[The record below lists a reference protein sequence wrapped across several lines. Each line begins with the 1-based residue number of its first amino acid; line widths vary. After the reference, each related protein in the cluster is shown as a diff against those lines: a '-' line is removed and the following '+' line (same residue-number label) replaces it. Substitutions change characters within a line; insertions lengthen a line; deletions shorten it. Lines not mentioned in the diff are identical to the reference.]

1 MSLPRKT
8 LSLISASSMWV
19 ALAVVAAATASPASG
34 QVPPELLFTQYVE
47 GSGFNKAI
55 EIANGSDAAVSLD
68 GYMLE
73 LYSNGSASA
82 TTVTDLTGLGSVPA
96 NDVFVLR
103 NSQASQ
109 GVVDRSDAVASA
121 VNWNGDDAV
130 VLRAPGGAVAD
141 SIGQVGVD
149 PGSAWSANGVST
161 FNDTLCRL
169 DDVTEGDTDPSDA
182 FDPSAEW
189 TAIGEDV
196 FDGLGEPGCEAGEPS
211 DPVARFIHEI
221 QGSGTE
227 LALPGP
233 AIVQAIV
240 VGLFSD
246 NDALDGFFAQEED
259 ADADT
264 DPLTSEG
271 IFVFCRGSCPAAL
284 AVGDQVTVV
293 GEAEDFFGMTQ
304 IDATGGG
311 SVTVDS
317 SANPLPTLTQ
327 LTLPAAGAT
336 DAEGTFEAVE
346 GMLVRFPDQ
355 LAVSE
360 YFELARF
367 GHLVLTLDARPF
379 QFTHSN
385 EPSVAGFEAFLADL
399 ATRRIF
405 LDDDN
410 NDQND
415 ALGPPDEPYYHPI
428 PGLSTGNRFRGGDTI
443 TGLTGV
449 MHWSFAG
456 AGGTDAWRIRPVP
469 DRFDYSFT
477 PQNPRPPTPDDVG
490 GELKVSSFNVL
501 NYFSTIDDGTPICG
515 PTGGQECRGADSA
528 AELARQRDKIVSAL
542 GAIDADVVG
551 VIEIEN
557 NALASLQD
565 LVDGLNAELGAG
577 SYELI
582 DTGTIGTDAI
592 KVGLIYKPGTVEP
605 LGPFAILDS
614 TDDPRFLDT
623 LNRPVLIQSF
633 EELASGERFT
643 VAVNHLKSKG
653 SDCDDVGDPDAGDG
667 QGNCN
672 GTRTDAAMA
681 LVDHLAT
688 DPTASGDPDFL
699 IIGDLN
705 AYAMEDPVDAIEAAG
720 YTDLVD
726 TIAGPSSYSFVFDGQ
741 LGYLDHALA
750 NGSLLPQ
757 VTGVTG
763 WHVNADEVPV
773 FDYNDDVEDASE
785 ASFERESSALTIFE
799 PDPFRSSDHD
809 PVIVGLDL
817 SSVLSCGG
825 VSGTAAE
832 LEAMGFTVHV
842 GTGAD
847 DVISANQGRDFVL
860 GLGGA
865 DVITTGNGADVVCA
879 GGGVDQVDTGNGA
892 DVVDGGA
899 GNDTIDTGSGP
910 DTVLAA
916 EGDDVVVGGSGPDSL
931 SGGAGDDHL
940 SGESGPDSL
949 SGGDGSDTCDGGSG
963 PDSHDGTCE
972 VVLGIP

>member
-1 MSLPRKT
+1 MSLRRNT
-8 LSLISASSMWV
+8 LPLIAAFSTAV
-19 ALAVVAAATASPASG
+19 ALVVTTAPGSPASG
-34 QVPPELLFTQYVE
+34 QVPSELLFTQYVE

-55 EIANGSDAAVSLD
+55 EIANGSDVDVSLD
-68 GYMLE
+68 GYLLE
-73 LYSNGSASA
+73 LYSNGSATP
-82 TTVTDLTGLGSVPA
+82 TTVTNLTGLGSVLT

-109 GVVDRSDAVASA
+109 EVVDRSDAVASA

-141 SIGQVGVD
+141 SLGQVGVD
-149 PGSAWSANGVST
+149 PGTAWSANGVST
-161 FNDTLCRL
+161 LNDTLCRL
-169 DDVTEGDTDPSDA
+169 DDVTVGDTDPSDV
-182 FDPSAEW
+182 FDPSEEW
-189 TAIGEDV
+189 TAIGLDV
-196 FDGLGEPGCEAGEPS
+196 FTGLGEPGCDTEPPGP
-211 DPVARFIHEI
+211 PVARFVHEI
-221 QGSGTE
+221 QGTGTVV
-227 LALPGP
+227 ALPGP
-233 AIVQAIV
+233 AIVQAVV
-240 VGLFSD
+240 VGLFQD
-246 NDALDGFFAQEED
+246 DDALDGFFLQEED
-259 ADADT
+259 ADADA

-284 AVGDQVTVV
+284 TVGDLVTVQ
-293 GEAEDFFGMTQ
+293 GQAEDFFGMTQ

-311 SVTVDS
+311 SVTIDS
-317 SANPLPTLTQ
+317 SQNPLPALTPVS
-327 LTLPAAGAT
+327 LPASGAT

-346 GMLVRFPDQ
+346 GMLVQFPDQ

-367 GHLVLTLDARPF
+367 GHLVLTLDQTPF

-385 EPSVAGFEAFLADL
+385 EPSEAGYQAFLADL

-456 AGGTDAWRIRPVP
+456 AGGTDAWRVRPVTEQ
-469 DRFDYSFT
+469 FDYSFT
-477 PQNPRPPTPDDVG
+477 PQNPRPATPGDVG

-501 NYFSTIDDGTPICG
+501 NYFTTIDDGTPICG
-515 PTGGQECRGADSA
+515 PGGGQECRGADSQ

-565 LVDGLNAELGAG
+565 LVDGLNSALGAG
-577 SYELI
+577 SYHLI

-592 KVGLIYKPGTVEP
+592 KVGLMYRPDTVAP
-605 LGPFAILDS
+605 VGPFAILDS
-614 TDDPRFLDT
+614 SDDPRFLDT
-623 LNRPVLIQSF
+623 LNRPVLIQTF
-633 EELASGERFT
+633 EEVATQERFT

-672 GTRTDAAMA
+672 GTRTDAAAA

-688 DPTASGDPDFL
+688 DPTGSGDPDFL

-726 TIAGPSSYSFVFDGQ
+726 TIAGPGSYSFLFDGQ

-750 NGSLLPQ
+750 SDSLRPQ
-757 VTGVTG
+757 VTGLTG

-773 FDYNDDVEDASE
+773 FDYNDDVEDGSE
-785 ASFERESSALTIFE
+785 APFERESSALPIYE

-817 SSVLSCGG
+817 TSVLSCAG

-832 LEAMGFTVHV
+832 LEAMGFDVHL

-847 DVISANQGRDFVL
+847 DVITANQGRDFVL
-860 GLGGA
+860 GLGGD
-865 DVITTGNGADVVCA
+865 DVITTGNAADVVCA
-879 GGGVDQVDTGNGA
+879 GDGDDQVTTGNGP

-899 GNDTIDTGSGP
+899 GNDTVDTGNGP
-910 DTVLAA
+910 DTVIGSA
-916 EGDDVVVGGSGPDSL
+916 GNDMVVGGSGSDTL
-931 SGGAGDDHL
+931 SGGGDDDHL
-940 SGESGPDSL
+940 SGDSGADSL
-949 SGGDGSDTCDGGSG
+949 SGGDGSDTCDGGTG

-972 VVLGIP
+972 VVLLIP